1 MKKSLCEW
9 TSLDDMAV
17 EAHFSKS
24 SRNSLEKKEVLILVG
39 EEGRGEGKKGKGG
52 RGRDMGVGMIF
63 YASFLR
69 SICTAS
75 SLTRLIA
82 YKYRHSMR
90 MRGMSWMD
98 GCEYM
103 LFYQLGGLS
112 ETLDNDLRGDAFFNI
127 RLDFLE

>member
-1 MKKSLCEW
+1 
-9 TSLDDMAV
+9 
-17 EAHFSKS
+17 
-24 SRNSLEKKEVLILVG
+24 
-39 EEGRGEGKKGKGG
+39 
-52 RGRDMGVGMIF
+52 
-63 YASFLR
+63 
-69 SICTAS
+69 
-75 SLTRLIA
+75 
-82 YKYRHSMR
+82 